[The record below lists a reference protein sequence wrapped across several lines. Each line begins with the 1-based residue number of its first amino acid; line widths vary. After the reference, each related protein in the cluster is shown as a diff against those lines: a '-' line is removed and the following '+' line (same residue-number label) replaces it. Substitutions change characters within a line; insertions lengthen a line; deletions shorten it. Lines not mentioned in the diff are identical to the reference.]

1 MEFEKGM
8 EQMKTLKAFLVFL
21 VIGIVTVGC
30 APAEQSE
37 NDESAERTVYTSL
50 YPLQYIVEEVG
61 GETIQVKSV
70 FPPGADAHTYEP
82 SSKDMTAIADSDAFI
97 YLGAGMEAFAET
109 AASALESQEIARIE
123 LGQHEEL
130 FHTENGEEPSDEAHA
145 HDHHGHDHGD
155 HNPHIWID
163 PLRMLEMAAVIK
175 EEMISLNPE
184 HETLYTENY
193 AALKQDL
200 EDMHDAYESVLADKS
215 NKRILVSHAAFGY
228 WESRYGI
235 EQISIHGLSTSNEPS
250 QKELTEIIHTAE
262 EYNMEYIIFEQNIST
277 RVAEIIQEQINAEA
291 LVIHN
296 LSVLTDED
304 IEANE
309 DYLSLMEKNL
319 EVLDQ
324 ATN

>member
-82 SSKDMTAIADSDAFI
+82 STKDMTAIADSDAFI
-97 YLGAGMEAFAET
+97 YLGAGLEAFAET
-109 AASALESQEIARIE
+109 AATALGSQDVALVE
-123 LGQHEEL
+123 LGQKEEL
-130 FHTENGEEPSDEAHA
+130 FHTENEEEHSGEN

-155 HNPHIWID
+155 HDPHIWID
-163 PLRMLEMAAVIK
+163 PLRMLEMATMIK
-175 EEMISLNPE
+175 EEMILLNPG
-184 HETLYTENY
+184 HEELYEDNF
-193 AALKQDL
+193 AVL
-200 EDMHDAYESVLADKS
+200 EQELNELHEEFSGILDEKE

-235 EQISIHGLSTSNEPS
+235 EQISIHGLSSSNEPS
-250 QKELTEIIHTAE
+250 QKDLTEIINTAE
-262 EYNMEYIIFEQNIST
+262 EHNMEYVIFEQNVST
-277 RVAEIIQEQINAEA
+277 RVSELIQEQIDAEA
-291 LVIHN
+291 LIIHN

-304 IEANE
+304 MEANE
-309 DYLSLMEKNL
+309 DYFSLMEKNL

-324 ATN
+324 ATY